1 MPGSPNLVYRYLGP
15 INGTNLLDSSW
26 YGRTPLDSADQPL
39 TLGHSTINDLN
50 NDNILLGGTTM
61 VEPVPAFQ
69 TIKGTVRIKKPTGFG
84 TTTVTQGGGGGDTIV
99 APNPRWED

>member
-15 INGTNLLDSSW
+15 IGGTNQLDSSW
-26 YGRTPLDSADQPL
+26 YGITPLDSAEL
-39 TLGHSTINDLN
+39 RFGHSTIDDLN

-61 VEPVPAFQ
+61 VEPIPVFQ
-69 TIKGTVRIKKPTGFG
+69 TVKGTVRIRKPTGFG
-84 TTTVTQGGGGGDTIV
+84 TTTVVQGGGGGDTIV

>member
-15 INGTNLLDSSW
+15 IGGTNQLDSSW

-39 TLGHSTINDLN
+39 TLGHSS
-50 NDNILLGGTTM
+50 ILEANLFTAM
-61 VEPVPAFQ
+61 VEPIPVFQ
-69 TIKGTVRIKKPTGFG
+69 TVKGTVRIKKPTGFG
-84 TTTVTQGGGGGDTIV
+84 TTTVVQGGGGGDTIV